1 MLPPSA
7 ATWRN
12 CKAHVVSASGIHWYV
27 YYQQRIAKGLHAVS
41 GMWFVMTLDAASV
54 GCSIDDLQRSCDVC
68 FWFQSNDSKK
78 DLFLLCANVVKFL
91 GHISRI
97 SKYCLQMPCS
107 SNGVTRMMQGVP
119 TRNKQEVPT
128 TMKAK
133 VPTTMK
139 QWFRPKP

>member
-1 MLPPSA
+1 MLPLSA
-7 ATWRN
+7 ATLRTCN
-12 CKAHVVSASGIHWYV
+12 AHVVSASCIHCYV
-27 YYQQRIAKGLHAVS
+27 HYQQRVAKGLHAVS

-54 GCSIDDLQRSCDVC
+54 GCSNDDLQRSCDVC
-68 FWFQSNDSKK
+68 SWFQSNDSRN
-78 DLFLLCANVVKFL
+78 DLILLCANVVIFV

-97 SKYCLQMPCS
+97 SKYCIQMSCS
-107 SNGVTRMMQGVP
+107 SNGVTCMMQGVP

-133 VPTTMK
+133 VPTTIK